1 MNLKKMAILALALI
15 LALSMVPNGAMA
27 AKNKKYDAD
36 DLNFDAI
43 IEDDS
48 AEGNVNVYHWWTA
61 GGEKD
66 AIESVVAQF
75 KEIYTGIEA
84 NSNAIPG
91 GAGGAMVMKVKVLQQ
106 TGKSPEAFQA
116 HPGQEIEPYLS
127 SDLLLNLN
135 KIWEYAELEDRAL
148 PGLVEMCTASDGNHY
163 VVPIGI
169 HKTNIILYNIHVFEK
184 YGVAIPDHED
194 ITWDEF
200 WAICDELY
208 EKMDEEGEGNFPL
221 DLGDQKGWPACQV
234 FENILLGTDPQI
246 YEDFINGNYNVDDLT
261 RVMETY
267 TKLMDYVA
275 PDHNSRDWY
284 HATGAMV
291 SGTYAMQIMGA
302 WAQPLMTNMGQVY
315 GEDFGVFT
323 FPGTAGWFGM
333 CVDGFVVSNDS
344 ADVEGG
350 ICWAFSVCTQDVQ
363 EYFSSLKESISPYN
377 DTPDDVY
384 NELTLHFKEQL
395 LDPDTKV
402 YPSITHGTA
411 IPWSAST
418 SLQTQIQEYATSTKH
433 DAELYANRIVN
444 ILKEAGVKGD
454 WNLVD

>member
-1 MNLKKMAILALALI
+1 MKMKKWLALLLAAVF
-15 LALSMVPNGAMA
+15 ALSITGAYAGKNPKIDA
-27 AKNKKYDAD
+27 A
-36 DLNFDAI
+36 DLNFEAVI
-43 IEDDS
+43 DDTE
-48 AEGNVNVYHWWTA
+48 AEGTVNVYHWWTA

-66 AIESVVAQF
+66 AIESVVSEF
-75 KEIYTGIEA
+75 GEIYENTEA
-84 NSNAIPG
+84 KSNAIPG

-116 HPGQEIEPYLS
+116 HPGQEIQPYLDA
-127 SDLLLNLN
+127 DLLLNLN
-135 KIWEYAELEDRAL
+135 EVWEYGELEDRAI
-148 PGLVEMCTASDGNHY
+148 PGIVEMCTAADGNHY

-184 YGVAIPDHED
+184 YDVAIPDHED
-194 ITWDEF
+194 ITWEEF
-200 WAICDELY
+200 WAICDELA
-208 EKMDEEGEGNFPL
+208 EKMPEGEYPL

-234 FENILLGTDPQI
+234 FENIMLGTDPQI
-246 YEDFINGNYNVDDLT
+246 YEDFINGNYNVEDLT
-261 RVMETY
+261 KVMETY

-291 SGTYAMQIMGA
+291 NGTYAMQIMGA
-302 WAQPLMTNMGQVY
+302 WAQPLMTNMDQVY
-315 GEDFGVFT
+315 GEDYGVFT

-344 ADVEGG
+344 ANVEGG
-350 ICWAFSVCTQDVQ
+350 VRWAYSVCTQDVQ
-363 EYFSSLKESISPYN
+363 EYFSGLKESISPYN
-377 DTPDDVY
+377 DTPDEVY

-395 LDPDTKV
+395 MDENTKV

-418 SLQTQIQEYATSTKH
+418 SLQTQIQEYATSAAH
-433 DAELYANRIVN
+433 DAEYYANRIVN

-454 WNLVD
+454 WNIVD